1 MKEVKIPGEPIILI
15 VAILYLA
22 FYIFDYGYKRMLVEH
37 TFINIDSIFSLII
50 GLILLVT
57 ASVGIIFRGYKILY
71 DDEIIE
77 IHTNMP
83 ILRKKTINT
92 IKINE
97 ITKIELVN
105 YRGWKASIH
114 CNNKVYSTYANEEFY
129 KFLKEIAEHL

>member
-57 ASVGIIFRGYKILY
+57 ASVGIIVKEHMVWLLVTDGL
-71 DDEIIE
+71 IIFV
-77 IHTNMP
+77 HFV
-83 ILRKKTINT
+83 L
-92 IKINE
+92 
-97 ITKIELVN
+97 
-105 YRGWKASIH
+105 G
-114 CNNKVYSTYANEEFY
+114 
-129 KFLKEIAEHL
+129 